1 MKANWKILLF
11 ICTLVVVAALFAT
24 YFIGK
29 SQEKDDSQ
37 SEALNSEGSVAG
49 STTIK
54 GDDYTERLAKDIR
67 DKGMVLYGSYQSL
80 DSKEQKELFG
90 DAAKYLDYVEC
101 DASGPNAN
109 PDECISQK
117 ISSYPTWIFEGKE
130 YPGKKTLAEIAAI
143 VGFSE

>member
-11 ICTLVVVAALFAT
+11 ICILVVVAALFAT

-54 GDDYTERLAKDIR
+54 GDDYTER
-67 DKGMVLYGSYQSL
+67 
-80 DSKEQKELFG
+80 
-90 DAAKYLDYVEC
+90 
-101 DASGPNAN
+101 
-109 PDECISQK
+109 
-117 ISSYPTWIFEGKE
+117 
-130 YPGKKTLAEIAAI
+130 
-143 VGFSE
+143 